1 MMSMRIHIL
10 ILILTISLCGCIE
23 NDIPYPRIQGDF
35 LTFSVQDEIKPAL
48 IDNSKRS
55 VTVFLAEK
63 TDIYDISVVNYTL
76 SEGATIV
83 EDYLKGNINLVE
95 PMHVT
100 LKTYQYYDWT
110 ISAIQ
115 NVERFMTISSQV
127 GISTID
133 VPGRRVVAY
142 VPSGT
147 DLAKVK
153 VNSIKLEPE
162 GASMSPNLN
171 NKVVSFVE
179 PQEIVVTEH
188 GRETTWTIY
197 VDSTDSN
204 VSTDR
209 VDAWTNVAWLY
220 GIAEAGKDN
229 GFEYRLMGD
238 DNWIKV
244 PDEWIYHDGGK
255 FTGRLIHLAPNTTY
269 VVRAY
274 SSGEYGAEMEFTTE
288 SDIQLPDASLDE
300 WWQDGKVWNPWSEGT
315 SSFWDT
321 GNKGAT
327 TLGQS
332 NTQPTDETVTGLG
345 KAAKLETKFVGI
357 GSIGKLAAGNL
368 FSGQYIKTDGTNGIL
383 NFGREFKGRPTKL
396 KGYMK
401 HNCTTISHTSSE
413 FSHYK
418 GLNDTATIY
427 IALADWNEPL
437 EIRTNP
443 KNRQLFDPE
452 AENIIAYGKLES
464 GKSVV
469 DYTEF
474 EIELEYRATN
484 RIPNYIVVVGS
495 ASKYG
500 DYFTGGDGS
509 ILWLDN
515 LTLEYDY

>member
-1 MMSMRIHIL
+1 MRIYIVL
-10 ILILTISLCGCIE
+10 LILTISLCGCIE
-23 NDIPYPRIQGDF
+23 NDIPYPRIPGEF
-35 LTFSVQDEIKPAL
+35 LTFSVQDEIRPAL
-48 IDNSKRS
+48 IDNGKRS
-55 VTVFLAEK
+55 VTVYLAEK
-63 TDIYDISVVNYTL
+63 TDMYNVKVANYTITD
-76 SEGATIV
+76 GATIV
-83 EDYLKGNINLVE
+83 EDGIDSELCLVE
-95 PMHVT
+95 PIHVT

-110 ISAIQ
+110 ISAVQ
-115 NVERFMTISSQV
+115 NVERFMTISSQLGV
-127 GISTID
+127 STID

-147 DLAKVK
+147 DLSQVK

-162 GASMSPNLN
+162 GASMSPDLN
-171 NKVVSFVE
+171 NKVVNFVE

-188 GRETTWTIY
+188 GRETTWTVY
-197 VDSTDSN
+197 VDCADSD
-204 VSTDR
+204 VTTDR
-209 VDAWTNVAWLY
+209 VDAWTNVAWLH
-220 GIAEAGKDN
+220 GIAEAGNDN
-229 GFEYRLMGD
+229 GFEYRLNSD
-238 DNWIKV
+238 DNWIRV
-244 PDEWIYHDGGK
+244 PGEWIYHDGGN
-255 FTGRLIHLAPNTTY
+255 FTGRLIHLTPNTTY
-269 VVRAY
+269 VARAY
-274 SSGEYGAEMEFTTE
+274 SNGIYGAEVEFTTE
-288 SDIQLPDASLDE
+288 SYIQLPNETLDD
-300 WWQDGKVWNPWSEGT
+300 WWLDGKVWNPWSEGA

-332 NTQPTDETVTGLG
+332 NTQPTDETATGFG

-368 FSGQYIKTDGTNGIL
+368 FSGQYMKTDGTNGIL
-383 NFGREFKGRPTKL
+383 NFGREFKSRPTKL

-401 HNCTTISHTSSE
+401 HICKAITHTSSE

-427 IALADWNEPL
+427 IALADWSEPL

-452 AENIIAYGKLES
+452 ADNIIAYGKLES
-464 GKSVV
+464 GKSIV

-484 RIPNYIVVVGS
+484 RVPNYIIVVGS

-500 DYFTGGDGS
+500 DFFTGGDGS

-515 LTLEYDY
+515 LSLEYDY